1 MSSQIVRSRSLL
13 QRRPFRVAVALAAVA
28 SLGAACSSGGGDRDA
43 VQTGGVTDEPATT
56 VPAAQDVLP
65 DPSLQLSAETVV
77 VRSNGGRA
85 VRSIPDDRDT
95 IVIDANAEGA
105 DQLDQGEIMLLTGV
119 TVVRVAKLERA
130 GDELRITAAPVTL
143 PEVIRNGELAW
154 NAMAVDLSKARV
166 RVWDDPTDDE
176 PNNGGTPTGAGGGAT
191 PPPGTTPGFGI
202 PGRAPVSGGNDV
214 PTDGVPTDEQVEDLW
229 GDVNDIMGGG
239 DGGDLF
245 GLGPQDLRL
254 VSSVEELAADASP
267 SSTTSTT
274 PEEKLERGV
283 KVTVEGIEYSLSYSR
298 DDKEKADIFKL
309 GIESSKA
316 KDAKAE
322 VAGKEATV
330 AEGKVKGSIE
340 TEVQLK
346 DATHSGK
353 LKVTDGRVDNLEF
366 AMPRLAGEIN
376 VDAKFQALEVVGHM
390 TSDPLFDLPLSLE
403 VPVVIGGVPF
413 TLDVKV
419 GVQVNL
425 SLAKLNNTLQG
436 LAKITFDG
444 DAGFQYA
451 DGQLKVFGERVQN
464 TEDLL
469 KALKGGTEGPVGLV
483 LTNEL
488 PKLSFGLGFK
498 HIKAGVFLSNGYVT
512 SFHILPM
519 PAPCTATNVSYV
531 LASGVTGKFLGF
543 EMEIARKAI
552 TEKQWNFQIPQDG
565 RCNAEKG

>member
-1 MSSQIVRSRSLL
+1 MSASHRPVTRVRAAAAL
-13 QRRPFRVAVALAAVA
+13 AVAAALLAT
-28 SLGAACSSGGGDRDA
+28 ACSSGGDTPDTQAGRASDQSA
-43 VQTGGVTDEPATT
+43 VPSPV
-56 VPAAQDVLP
+56 AAANDVLP
-65 DPSLQLSAETVV
+65 DPKLQLSPDTVV
-77 VRSNGGRA
+77 VRSNEGRA
-85 VRSIPDDRDT
+85 VKAIPDDQDT

-119 TVVRVAKLERA
+119 TVVRVKNLERT
-130 GDELRITAAPVTL
+130 GNDLRITAAPVTL
-143 PEVIRNGELAW
+143 PEVIHNGELSW
-154 NAMAVDLSKARV
+154 DAMPVDLSAARV
-166 RVWDDPTDDE
+166 SVWDDPADDE
-176 PNNGGTPTGAGGGAT
+176 PNNGGTPTGSNG
-191 PPPGTTPGFGI
+191 
-202 PGRAPVSGGNDV
+202 V

-245 GLGPQDLRL
+245 GLGPNDLQL
-254 VSSVEELAADASP
+254 IADQ
-267 SSTTSTT
+267 
-274 PEEKLERGV
+274 KLERGV

-309 GIESSKA
+309 GIESGRA
-316 KDAKAE
+316 KEAKTE
-322 VAGKEATV
+322 VAGKDATV

-340 TEVQLK
+340 SEVQLK
-346 DATHSGK
+346 DAVHSGK
-353 LKVTDGRVDNLEF
+353 LKVVDGRVDNLEF

-376 VDAKFQALEVVGHM
+376 VDAKFQALDVVGHM
-390 TSDPLFDLPLSLE
+390 TSDPLFDLPLSVE

-413 TLDVKV
+413 ALDIKV

-451 DGQLKVFGERVQN
+451 GGQLKVFGNRVQN
-464 TEDLL
+464 TDDLL
-469 KALKGGTEGPVGLV
+469 KAVKGGAEGPVGLV

-488 PKLSFGLGFK
+488 PKLNFGLGFK

-519 PAPCTATNVSYV
+519 PAPCTATNISYV

-552 TEKQWNFQIPQDG
+552 TEKQWHFQIPLDG
-565 RCNAEKG
+565 RCNADKG

>member
-1 MSSQIVRSRSLL
+1 MSLPSRPGPLRSRRRFRGTVAFLAGLALL
-13 QRRPFRVAVALAAVA
+13 G
-28 SLGAACSSGGGDRDA
+28 SACSSGGGAGDGPEA
-43 VQTGGVTDEPATT
+43 VQAGRASDESAAAV
-56 VPAAQDVLP
+56 VPAAADVLP
-65 DPSLQLSAETVV
+65 DPKLELSTDTVI
-77 VRSNGGRA
+77 VRSDGGRA
-85 VRSIPDDRDT
+85 LKSFPEDPDR
-95 IVIDANAEGA
+95 IVIDAGAEGA
-105 DQLDQGEIMLLTGV
+105 DQLDEGEIMLLTGV

-130 GDELRITAAPVTL
+130 GDELRITGAPVSL
-143 PEVIRNGELAW
+143 PEVIRNGELSW
-154 NAMAVDLSKARV
+154 DAMPVDLGSARV
-166 RVWDDPTDDE
+166 SVWDDPADDE
-176 PNNGGTPTGAGGGAT
+176 PTNGGARPGGSRPGGGMI
-191 PPPGTTPGFGI
+191 GGGI
-202 PGRAPVSGGNDV
+202 VPGRGTAPATQEV
-214 PTDGVPTDEQVEDLW
+214 PSEGVPTEEEVEEIW
-229 GDVNDIMGGG
+229 GDVNDVFGGG

-245 GLGPQDLRL
+245 GLGPKDLRL
-254 VSSVEELAADASP
+254 IASAG
-267 SSTTSTT
+267 
-274 PEEKLERGV
+274 EQKLERGV
-283 KVTVEGIEYSLSYSR
+283 KVTVEGIEYSVSYTR
-298 DDKEKADIFKL
+298 DAKEKADVFKL
-309 GIESSKA
+309 GIESA
-316 KDAKAE
+316 RAQGAKAE
-322 VAGKEATV
+322 GPDGKDATI

-353 LKVTDGRVDNLEF
+353 LKVVDGRVDNLEF

-425 SLAKLNNTLQG
+425 SLAKLNNTLNG

-444 DAGFQYA
+444 DAGFQFA
-451 DGQLKVFGERVQN
+451 GGQLKVFGERVQN
-464 TEDLL
+464 TDDLL
-469 KALKGGTEGPVGLV
+469 KALKGGAEGPVGLV

-498 HIKAGVFLSNGYVT
+498 HVKAGVFLSNGYVT

-552 TEKQWNFQIPQDG
+552 TEKQWHFQFPLDG
-565 RCNAEKG
+565 RCNAEKP

>member
-1 MSSQIVRSRSLL
+1 MFAPHRTVTRVRAAAAL
-13 QRRPFRVAVALAAVA
+13 AVAAAL
-28 SLGAACSSGGGDRDA
+28 LGTACSSGGDPPEAQAGRA
-43 VQTGGVTDEPATT
+43 SEQS
-56 VPAAQDVLP
+56 PAATPVVAANDVLP
-65 DPSLQLSAETVV
+65 DPKLQLSPDTVV

-85 VRSIPDDRDT
+85 VKAIPDDQDT
-95 IVIDANAEGA
+95 IVIDAKAEGA

-119 TVVRVAKLERA
+119 TVVRVKSLERTA
-130 GDELRITAAPVTL
+130 DDLRITAAPVSL
-143 PEVIRNGELAW
+143 PEVIRNGELSW
-154 NAMAVDLSKARV
+154 DAMPIDLSAARV
-166 RVWDDPTDDE
+166 SVWDDPADDE
-176 PNNGGTPTGAGGGAT
+176 PNNGGTPTGGATAGGGTAR
-191 PPPGTTPGFGI
+191 PGIAPGLGI
-202 PGRAPVSGGNDV
+202 PGRAPVSGSNDV
-214 PTDGVPTDEQVEDLW
+214 PADGVPTDEQVEDMW

-245 GLGPQDLRL
+245 GLGPDDLQL
-254 VSSVEELAADASP
+254 IADQ
-267 SSTTSTT
+267 
-274 PEEKLERGV
+274 KLERGV
-283 KVTVEGIEYSLSYSR
+283 KVTVEGIEYSLTYSR

-309 GIESSKA
+309 GIESGRA
-316 KDAKAE
+316 KEAKTE

-340 TEVQLK
+340 SEVQLK
-346 DATHSGK
+346 DAVHRGN
-353 LKVTDGRVDNLEF
+353 LKVVDGRVDNLEF

-376 VDAKFQALEVVGHM
+376 VDAKFQALDVVGHM
-390 TSDPLFDLPLSLE
+390 TSDPLFDLPLSIE

-413 TLDVKV
+413 SLDIKV

-451 DGQLKVFGERVQN
+451 GGQLKVFGNRVQN
-464 TEDLL
+464 TDDLL

-488 PKLSFGLGFK
+488 PKLNFGLGFK

-552 TEKQWNFQIPQDG
+552 TEKQWSFQIPQDG
-565 RCNAEKG
+565 RCNADKG

>member
-1 MSSQIVRSRSLL
+1 MRASHRSLP
-13 QRRPFRVAVALAAVA
+13 RVRVAAALAI
-28 SLGAACSSGGGDRDA
+28 AAALLATGCSSGGDA
-43 VQTGGVTDEPATT
+43 REAQAGRISEQSAAP
-56 VPAAQDVLP
+56 VPAANDVLP
-65 DPSLQLSAETVV
+65 DPKLQLSPDTVV

-85 VRSIPDDRDT
+85 VKAIPDDHDT

-119 TVVRVAKLERA
+119 TVVRVKALERT
-130 GDELRITAAPVTL
+130 GDDLRITAAPVTL
-143 PEVIRNGELAW
+143 PEVIRNGELSW
-154 NAMAVDLSKARV
+154 DAMPVDLGAARV
-166 RVWDDPTDDE
+166 SVWDDPADDE
-176 PNNGGTPTGAGGGAT
+176 PNNGGTPTGGATGASGGAT
-191 PPPGTTPGFGI
+191 PRPGITPGLGI

-214 PTDGVPTDEQVEDLW
+214 PTDGVPTDEQVEDMW

-245 GLGPQDLRL
+245 GLGPDDLRL
-254 VSSVEELAADASP
+254 IADQ
-267 SSTTSTT
+267 
-274 PEEKLERGV
+274 KLERGV
-283 KVTVEGIEYSLSYSR
+283 KVTVEGIEYSVAYSR

-309 GIESSKA
+309 GIESAKA

-322 VAGKEATV
+322 VAGKEATI

-346 DATHSGK
+346 DATHRGN

-366 AMPRLAGEIN
+366 AMPRLAGEIS

-413 TLDVKV
+413 SLDIKV

-451 DGQLKVFGERVQN
+451 GGQLKVFGERVQN

-469 KALKGGTEGPVGLV
+469 KALKGGAEGPVGLV

-488 PKLSFGLGFK
+488 PKVNFGLGFK

-519 PAPCTATNVSYV
+519 PVPCTATNISYV

-552 TEKQWNFQIPQDG
+552 TEKQWHFQIPQDS
-565 RCNAEKG
+565 RCNADKG

>member
-1 MSSQIVRSRSLL
+1 MFPPHRPATRVRAAAL
-13 QRRPFRVAVALAAVA
+13 AVAAALFA
-28 SLGAACSSGGGDRDA
+28 TACSSGGDA
-43 VQTGGVTDEPATT
+43 PETQAGRASEQSAGTLPV
-56 VPAAQDVLP
+56 AAANDVLP
-65 DPSLQLSAETVV
+65 DPKLELSPDTVV

-85 VRSIPDDRDT
+85 VKAIPDDPDT

-119 TVVRVAKLERA
+119 TVVRVKSLERT
-130 GDELRITAAPVTL
+130 GDDLRITAGPVTL
-143 PEVIRNGELAW
+143 PEVIRNGELSW
-154 NAMAVDLSKARV
+154 DAMPVDLGAARV
-166 RVWDDPTDDE
+166 SVWDDPADDE
-176 PNNGGTPTGAGGGAT
+176 PDNGGTPTGGAGAGGGAA
-191 PPPGTTPGFGI
+191 PRPGITPGIGI

-214 PTDGVPTDEQVEDLW
+214 PTDGVPTDEQVEDMW

-245 GLGPQDLRL
+245 GLGPKDLRL
-254 VSSVEELAADASP
+254 VSSVEELAADGSSS

-274 PEEKLERGV
+274 TAPKLERGV
-283 KVTVEGIEYSLSYSR
+283 KVTVEGIEYSLAYSR

-309 GIESSKA
+309 GIESGRA
-316 KDAKAE
+316 KEAKTE

-340 TEVQLK
+340 SEVQLR
-346 DATHSGK
+346 DAVHRGN
-353 LKVTDGRVDNLEF
+353 LKVVDGRVDNLEF

-376 VDAKFQALEVVGHM
+376 VDAKFQALDVVGHM
-390 TSDPLFDLPLSLE
+390 TSDPLFDLPLSIE

-413 TLDVKV
+413 ALDIKV

-451 DGQLKVFGERVQN
+451 GGQLKVFGERVQN

-488 PKLSFGLGFK
+488 PKVSFGLGFK

-519 PAPCTATNVSYV
+519 PAPCTATNISYV

-552 TEKQWNFQIPQDG
+552 TEKQWHFQIPQDG
-565 RCNAEKG
+565 RCNADKG